1 MIAQCSSEE
10 GPWTALLASPGDVV
24 EVQASPAHR
33 RLPQAESVLGGL
45 QTAGPQSCTWKP
57 CSWAESLA
65 FLAVR
70 RSAGSTVVVLLQLG
84 HRNGEETQGTSVR
97 VPWEGQKRP
106 VTNELRVLVAEIPW
120 CAQPRAGTCT
130 HELPQPLPLLHGL
143 PHPETQPQGGKAP
156 SLGLLTA
163 SCLVFRRNYW
173 SFS

>member
-1 MIAQCSSEE
+1 MVVPMGGACQRNVRGSGPMTSSL
-10 GPWTALLASPGDVV
+10 PPTWTRLA
-24 EVQASPAHR
+24 A
-33 RLPQAESVLGGL
+33 
-45 QTAGPQSCTWKP
+45 
-57 CSWAESLA
+57 WAESLA